1 MMRTSVVLLS
11 LCLTACSAASAA
23 PATPEADPGAAA
35 QALFERG
42 VQLEREGDSV
52 RAEQYL
58 AGALREGYDWEQ
70 ALPPLLRVCLTGSR
84 LRAGL
89 NYATPYLKAHP
100 EAVWLRYLISTVY
113 LGLGQPVKAREHLLA
128 IEGKAPYQARTQYL
142 LGQTEW
148 EGFGNEAAAAVH
160 YREYLR
166 LEPRGLN
173 FREVSEWLSQH
184 SGASAPSDAAQ
195 ARAAVRDG
203 AAPQDAAPPD
213 GAARG
218 EGAALGGAAEAPPPA
233 RPVRVPAGEAFP
245 AAAAPEATP

>member
-1 MMRTSVVLLS
+1 MLRTSVVLLS
-11 LCLTACSAASAA
+11 LYLAGCSASSATT
-23 PATPEADPGAAA
+23 PATPDADPGAAA

-42 VQLEREGDSV
+42 MQFEREGDSV

-89 NYATPYLKAHP
+89 NYAAPYLKAHP
-100 EAVWLRYLISTVY
+100 DAVWLRYLISTVY

-128 IEGKAPYQARTQYL
+128 IEGEAPYQARTQYL

-148 EGFGNEAAAAVH
+148 EGFGNEAAAAAH

-166 LEPRGLN
+166 IEPSGTN
-173 FREVSEWLSQH
+173 SREVREWLAQH
-184 SGASAPSDAAQ
+184 RDIAAPSATL
-195 ARAAVRDG
+195 G
-203 AAPQDAAPPD
+203 S
-213 GAARG
+213 
-218 EGAALGGAAEAPPPA
+218 GAALDGRAAEPPLS
-233 RPVRVPAGEAFP
+233 PVPTRLPSREVPAGDTAP
-245 AAAAPEATP
+245 AAAPSEANP

>member
-1 MMRTSVVLLS
+1 MLRTSVVLLS
-11 LCLTACSAASAA
+11 LCLTACSAPPATGA
-23 PATPEADPGAAA
+23 ATPEADPGAAA

-42 VQLEREGDSV
+42 IQLEKEGDSV

-89 NYATPYLKAHP
+89 NYAAPYLKAHP
-100 EAVWLRYLISTVY
+100 DAVWLRYLISTVY

-148 EGFGNEAAAAVH
+148 EGFGNEAAAAAH

-166 LEPRGLN
+166 IEPSGPN
-173 FREVSEWLSQH
+173 AREVSEWLMQH
-184 SGASAPSDAAQ
+184 SAP
-195 ARAAVRDG
+195 
-203 AAPQDAAPPD
+203 AAPHALEGSASLGAGAVEALPRSGPVEVPASSPAPAAP
-213 GAARG
+213 
-218 EGAALGGAAEAPPPA
+218 AAEASP
-233 RPVRVPAGEAFP
+233 
-245 AAAAPEATP
+245 

>member
-1 MMRTSVVLLS
+1 MLRTSVVLLS
-11 LCLTACSAASAA
+11 LCLTACSAAPAA
-23 PATPEADPGAAA
+23 PATAETDPAAAA

-42 VQLEREGDSV
+42 VQFEKEGDSV

-89 NYATPYLKAHP
+89 NYATPYLKTHP
-100 EAVWLRYLISTVY
+100 DAVWLRYLIATVY

-148 EGFGNEAAAAVH
+148 EGFGNEAAAEAH

-166 LEPRGLN
+166 IEPSGLN
-173 FREVSEWLSQH
+173 SREVSEWLTQH
-184 SGASAPSDAAQ
+184 SGASAPSAALQ
-195 ARAAVRDG
+195 DG
-203 AAPQDAAPPD
+203 AALQDS
-213 GAARG
+213 
-218 EGAALGGAAEAPPPA
+218 AALGDSAAGVPPSAAP
-233 RPVRVPAGEAFP
+233 VKVPAGSALP
-245 AAAAPEATP
+245 AAAAPEASP

>member
-1 MMRTSVVLLS
+1 MLRTSVVLLS
-11 LCLTACSAASAA
+11 LCLTACGAAPAAA
-23 PATPEADPGAAA
+23 PATPETDHTAAA

-42 VQLEREGDSV
+42 MQLEKEGDSV

-84 LRAGL
+84 LRAAL
-89 NYATPYLKAHP
+89 NYATPYLKTHP
-100 EAVWLRYLISTVY
+100 DAVWLRYLISTVY

-148 EGFGNEAAAAVH
+148 EGFGNEAAAGAH

-166 LEPRGLN
+166 IEPSGLN
-173 FREVSEWLSQH
+173 SREVSEWLTQH
-184 SGASAPSDAAQ
+184 GSSAQGAGLQDGAGPGGAADAPS
-195 ARAAVRDG
+195 G
-203 AAPQDAAPPD
+203 AAPS
-213 GAARG
+213 
-218 EGAALGGAAEAPPPA
+218 EM
-233 RPVRVPAGEAFP
+233 PAGSALP
-245 AAAAPEATP
+245 SAAAPEARP

>member
-1 MMRTSVVLLS
+1 VLLS
-11 LCLTACSAASAA
+11 LCLTACSAAPAAA
-23 PATPEADPGAAA
+23 PATPEADHAAAA

-42 VQLEREGDSV
+42 MQFEKEGDSV

-84 LRAGL
+84 LRAAL

-100 EAVWLRYLISTVY
+100 DAVWLRYLISTVY

-128 IEGKAPYQARTQYL
+128 IEGKPPYQARTQYL

-148 EGFGNEAAAAVH
+148 EGFGNEAAAAEH

-166 LEPRGLN
+166 IEPSGLN
-173 FREVSEWLSQH
+173 SREVREWLTQH
-184 SGASAPSDAAQ
+184 S
-195 ARAAVRDG
+195 RAAALQG
-203 AAPQDAAPPD
+203 APQD
-213 GAARG
+213 
-218 EGAALGGAAEAPPPA
+218 GAAEASPGAPPGE
-233 RPVRVPAGEAFP
+233 VSAGALP
-245 AAAAPEATP
+245 AAAAPEASP

>member
-1 MMRTSVVLLS
+1 MLRTSVVLLS
-11 LCLTACSAASAA
+11 LCLTACSAAPATA
-23 PATPEADPGAAA
+23 PATPEADHGAAA

-42 VQLEREGDSV
+42 MQFEKEGDSV

-89 NYATPYLKAHP
+89 NYAAPYLKAHP
-100 EAVWLRYLISTVY
+100 DAVWLRYLISTVY

-128 IEGKAPYQARTQYL
+128 IEGKAPYQARAQYL

-148 EGFGNEAAAAVH
+148 EGFGNEAAAAAH

-166 LEPRGLN
+166 LEPSGAN
-173 FREVSEWLSQH
+173 SREVREWLAQH
-184 SGASAPSDAAQ
+184 SDIAAPS
-195 ARAAVRDG
+195 
-203 AAPQDAAPPD
+203 
-213 GAARG
+213 
-218 EGAALGGAAEAPPPA
+218 AALGGGSAL
-233 RPVRVPAGEAFP
+233 GGGP
-245 AAAAPEATP
+245 AAAPPSAPPMQLPAGQLPAGDLPASDLPAVAPSEANP

>member
-1 MMRTSVVLLS
+1 MLRTSVVLLS
-11 LCLTACSAASAA
+11 LCLTACSAAPAVA
-23 PATPEADPGAAA
+23 PATAETNPTAAA

-42 VQLEREGDSV
+42 MQFEKEGDSV

-84 LRAGL
+84 LRAAL

-100 EAVWLRYLISTVY
+100 DAVWLRYLISTVY

-148 EGFGNEAAAAVH
+148 EGFGNEAAAAAH

-166 LEPRGLN
+166 IEPSGLN
-173 FREVSEWLSQH
+173 SREVSEWLTQH
-184 SGASAPSDAAQ
+184 GGASAQQSGAAP
-195 ARAAVRDG
+195 RDG
-203 AAPQDAAPPD
+203 AALQDGAIGAPPDAAPGELSA
-213 GAARG
+213 GA
-218 EGAALGGAAEAPPPA
+218 L
-233 RPVRVPAGEAFP
+233 P